1 MLSKNQIKHIQSLKQ
16 IKFRKELGLFV
27 AEGPKIVEEL
37 LAANYRI
44 DTVYAT
50 EDWIE
55 EKREKFAQK
64 FAEFIKIS
72 PKELERISNLST
84 PNKVLAVCR
93 MPERDLQ
100 EISDPEGIL
109 LALDD
114 IRDPGNMGTI
124 MRTADWFGVKSIICS
139 NDCVDVFNPKVV
151 QSSMGSL
158 ARVKVYYTDLETY
171 ISESKVAVYATVLD
185 GTSIWESSADKG
197 IFLIGNESRGIRP
210 EVLRHATHRI
220 SIPSGGSGAESLN
233 AAVATGIVLAAVS
246 RELEN

>member
-16 IKFRKELGLFV
+16 IKFRKELGLFI

-37 LAANYRI
+37 LEANYRI

-50 EDWIE
+50 EDWME
-55 EKREKFAQK
+55 EKRERFAQK
-64 FAEFIKIS
+64 FAEFVKIS
-72 PKELERISNLST
+72 PKELQRISNLST

-93 MPERDLQ
+93 LPERDLQ
-100 EISDPEGIL
+100 EISEPEGTL

-124 MRTADWFGVKSIICS
+124 MRTADWFGVNTIICS

-171 ISESKVAVYATVLD
+171 ISESEIPVYATVLD
-185 GTSIWESSADKG
+185 GTSIWESRVDKG

-233 AAVATGIVLAAVS
+233 AAVATGIILAVVS
-246 RELEN
+246 RDSEN